1 MNEQEKEMAQ
11 AKAEKVLE
19 FAKSINVSISA
30 RIRTTSEGGIVPFLM
45 FKDIEDYKNKDW

>member
-1 MNEQEKEMAQ
+1 MNEKQQEVAQ

-30 RIRTTSEGGIVPFLM
+30 RIQTTPEGGIVPFLM
-45 FKDIEDYKNKDW
+45 FKDIEDYKNKDL